1 MEIKFMKYIF
11 KLFFVF
17 LLLFSS
23 VFPFQ
28 NLGADEH
35 EPTVVYFHIESCSG
49 CQKVKDEGIV
59 DALENEG
66 ITVLKYDVS
75 KEIEA
80 KRFLAFNETYNV
92 PDDERYTPLM
102 FAGDSHFHGADT
114 IIDAYENGDL
124 QSFASEPLLD
134 VPDEFQSLEGVSG
147 LLRVI
152 GSGLLD
158 GINPCAIAMLL
169 MFISMIGF
177 LKDKKT
183 LIFVASSYILGI
195 FLTYFA
201 IGIGLFWVMT
211 AFQSTLN
218 ALSHILYG
226 LFAVL
231 ALALF
236 ALTFR
241 DFLVTRKEEYGKV
254 KNQLPSGIK
263 KWNKNLMKRFSHV
276 IENEENPTKRLF
288 FIGVIPF
295 IIGIVIGITEAACTG
310 QIYLMILLSIR
321 TSEPLTGTLYL
332 IVFNLMFILPLII
345 IAVVA
350 VMTKNVMGVSDFFR
364 RKMPLIKLLTSIFFI
379 IMAVYFIFLVFD
391 FSIL

>member
-1 MEIKFMKYIF
+1 MKYIF

-17 LLLFSS
+17 LLLVSS
-23 VFPFQ
+23 AFPFQ
-28 NLGADEH
+28 NLQADNH
-35 EPTVVYFHIESCSG
+35 EDTVVYFYHPQCGG
-49 CQKVKDEGIV
+49 CAIVENEGIV
-59 DALENEG
+59 AALENEG
-66 ITVLKYDVS
+66 ITVIEYNTGEED
-75 KEIEA
+75 EA

-92 PDDERYTPLM
+92 PDDERSTPLM
-102 FAGDSHFHGADT
+102 FAGEKHFHGADT
-114 IIDAYENGDL
+114 IVDAYESGEL
-124 QSFASEPLLD
+124 QNNASTSLLD
-134 VPDEFQSLEGVSG
+134 VPDEFESLEGLSG

-177 LKDKKT
+177 LKDRKT
-183 LIFVASSYILGI
+183 LIFVATSYILGI
-195 FLTYFA
+195 FITYFT

-211 AFQSTLN
+211 AFESTLN
-218 ALSHILYG
+218 AFSHILYG
-226 LFAVL
+226 LFALL
-231 ALALF
+231 AFILF

-263 KWNKNLMKRFSHV
+263 KWNKNIMKRFSHI

-295 IIGIVIGITEAACTG
+295 VIGIVIGITEAACTG

-332 IVFNLMFILPLII
+332 LVFNIMFILPLII

-364 RKMPLIKLLTSIFFI
+364 KKMPLIKLLTSIFFI
-379 IMAVYFIFLVFD
+379 LMAIYFIFLVFD

>member
-1 MEIKFMKYIF
+1 MEIKFMRYIF

-23 VFPFQ
+23 VLPLQ
-28 NLGADEH
+28 NLRADEH
-35 EPTVVYFHIESCSG
+35 EATIVYFYHPQCSG
-49 CQKVKDEGIV
+49 CAIVEDEGIV
-59 DALENEG
+59 DALESEG
-66 ITVLKYDVS
+66 ITVIKYNTGD
-75 KEIEA
+75 EDEA

-102 FAGDSHFHGADT
+102 FAGDTHFYGASN
-114 IIDAYENGDL
+114 IVDAYENGDL
-124 QSFASEPLLD
+124 QSQANEALLD

-147 LLRVI
+147 LFRVI

-183 LIFVASSYILGI
+183 LIFVATSYILGI

-218 ALSHILYG
+218 AFSHILYG
-226 LFAVL
+226 LFALL

-263 KWNKNLMKRFSHV
+263 KWNKNLMKRFSHI

-295 IIGIVIGITEAACTG
+295 VIGIVIGITEAACTG

-332 IVFNLMFILPLII
+332 LVFNIMFILPLII

-350 VMTKNVMGVSDFFR
+350 VLTKNVMGVSDFFR

-379 IMAVYFIFLVFD
+379 LMAIYFIFLVFD